1 MFYLFVEIQLLLTSE
16 RRQQVEL
23 VCYPVEVVADL
34 REDSQG
40 VPATAAPWAA
50 RPVPPADHAHRRH
63 LATPTVH
70 HQGAA

>member
-40 VPATAAPWAA
+40 VPATAAPRAA
-50 RPVPPADHAHRRH
+50 RLVPPADHAHRRH
-63 LATPTVH
+63 LATPTAD